1 MWPGCAD
8 FASLGLKICASIL
21 ISSFSTVAVVL
32 GQIRYVL
39 VLFCLYGF
47 NTRLP
52 LCNLGD

>member
-1 MWPGCAD
+1 MRPGCAD

-21 ISSFSTVAVVL
+21 ISSFGTVAVVL